1 MGGWR
6 SPEFRAR
13 LGPLHLVVER
23 YVHCPRGGLAP
34 LSRCEACDLMQGMLL
49 GDRLEVLC
57 AYPETVPALRPR
69 YTWERIDGAQGSS
82 APDATGERRDAALA
96 LATPQRSRSRRR
108 AAPRDRAAS
117 LIFERDWPE
126 D

>member
-6 SPEFRAR
+6 PRGTHAR
-13 LGPLHLVVER
+13 LGPLHLLVER

-57 AYPETVPALRPR
+57 AYPETVPALRPSA
-69 YTWERIDGAQGSS
+69 TWDQMNGTQGSS
-82 APDATGERRDAALA
+82 TPSAAGERRDAALA

-108 AAPRDRAAS
+108 AAPRARAS
-117 LIFERDWPE
+117 LIFERDWP
-126 D
+126 DD